1 MKLYE
6 ECYASVRPN
15 KTLTSTT
22 ARI

>member
-1 MKLYE
+1 MKSVI
-6 ECYASVRPN
+6 YASVRPN